1 MLLYMPSLMVLA
13 VSVFITVELSPGWEV
28 TLWGTEFNFILEG
41 VALCATLLLL
51 LYAMVIHESCHN
63 A

>member
-13 VSVFITVELSPGWEV
+13 VSVFITVELSPGWEMA
-28 TLWGTEFNFILEG
+28 LWGTEFNFILEG